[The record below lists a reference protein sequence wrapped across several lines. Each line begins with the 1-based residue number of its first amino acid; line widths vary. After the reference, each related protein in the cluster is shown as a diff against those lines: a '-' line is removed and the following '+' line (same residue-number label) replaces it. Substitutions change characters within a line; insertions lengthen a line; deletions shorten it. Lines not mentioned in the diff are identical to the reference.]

1 MEHRKRPII
10 GKSCHASARAAS
22 GIVAEMAHKFL
33 STEVRFMGM
42 IPKGDDFS
50 QSVLTCT
57 PLLLHRS
64 NASASLGI
72 RQLADLPI
80 ENIMTW
86 RQL

>member
-42 IPKGDDFS
+42 IQKGDDFS
-50 QSVLTCT
+50 QSILMRT
-57 PLLLHRS
+57 PFLPHRPT
-64 NASASLGI
+64 ASASLGI
-72 RQLADLPI
+72 RQLADLLI
-80 ENIMTW
+80 EHIITW
-86 RQL
+86 R